1 MTTRLDTVEACVT
14 IKIRSD
20 QLPRS
25 PPRDHERRR
34 ILQNHKREKENI
46 HVSMSVSVVFVMSR
60 PTPAVVACPP
70 SGLKDLHACVFACP
84 SALLTWA

>member
-14 IKIRSD
+14 MKIRSD

-46 HVSMSVSVVFVMSR
+46 HVSMSVSVVLVCLGQPR
-60 PTPAVVACPP
+60 PSSP
-70 SGLKDLHACVFACP
+70 
-84 SALLTWA
+84 ALLLGSKICTHV